1 MTPTDGGRLKVH
13 GGRLSFPQLILPV
26 TLIDNT
32 QLALERAISGA
43 SMRQS
48 VLANNLANAETPGF
62 RRMDLD
68 FHGAL
73 AQAMKTNAATAIEA
87 TGFTPQQDP
96 QTMRADGNGVDIDT
110 ESAAMAKNGL
120 EYEALVSVAK
130 ARVQIIQTALGVA

>member
-1 MTPTDGGRLKVH
+1 MEVAAPVQGRTK
-13 GGRLSFPQLILPV
+13 FPSLDPSLV

-62 RRMDLD
+62 RRMDVD
-68 FHGAL
+68 FHSTL
-73 AQAMKTNAATAIEA
+73 AQAMSNGESTTIEA
-87 TGFTPQQDP
+87 AQFTPQQDQ

-120 EYEALVSVAK
+120 EYEALLSVAK
-130 ARVQIIQTALGVA
+130 ARIQIFQSAMGVG

>member
-1 MTPTDGGRLKVH
+1 
-13 GGRLSFPQLILPV
+13 V

-62 RRMDLD
+62 RRMDVD
-68 FHGAL
+68 FHDAL
-73 AQAMKTNAATAIEA
+73 SQAMGSADSATIEA
-87 TGFTPQQDP
+87 TTFTPKQDA

-120 EYEALVSVAK
+120 EYEALLSVAK
-130 ARVQIIQTALGVA
+130 ARIQIMQSAMGIG

>member
-1 MTPTDGGRLKVH
+1 
-13 GGRLSFPQLILPV
+13 V

-32 QLALERAISGA
+32 QIALDRAISGA

-48 VLANNLANAETPGF
+48 VLANNIANAETPGY
-62 RRMDLD
+62 RRMDVN
-68 FHGAL
+68 FHDAL
-73 AQAMKTNAATAIEA
+73 AQAMGSGDAATIDA
-87 TGFTPQQDP
+87 TTFTPQQDT

-130 ARVQIIQTALGVA
+130 ARVQIVQSAMGVA

>member
-1 MTPTDGGRLKVH
+1 LHP
-13 GGRLSFPQLILPV
+13 FPV

-62 RRMDLD
+62 RRMDVD
-68 FHGAL
+68 FHSTL
-73 AQAMKTNAATAIEA
+73 AQAMSSGESTTIEA
-87 TGFTPQQDP
+87 AQFTPQQDQ

-120 EYEALVSVAK
+120 EYEALLSVAK
-130 ARVQIIQTALGVA
+130 ARIQIFQSAMGVG

>member
-1 MTPTDGGRLKVH
+1 M
-13 GGRLSFPQLILPV
+13 

-43 SMRQS
+43 SMRQG

-62 RRMDLD
+62 RRMDVD
-68 FHGAL
+68 FHDAL
-73 AQAMKTNAATAIEA
+73 SQAMESGEGAAIEA
-87 TGFTPQQDP
+87 TNFSAKQDQ

-120 EYEALVSVAK
+120 EYEALLSVAK
-130 ARVQIIQTALGVA
+130 ARIQIVQSAMGVG

>member
-1 MTPTDGGRLKVH
+1 M
-13 GGRLSFPQLILPV
+13 

-32 QLALERAISGA
+32 QLGLERAISGA

-62 RRMDLD
+62 QRMDLD

-73 AQAMKTNAATAIEA
+73 AQAMKTGDAATIDA
-87 TGFTPQQDP
+87 TTFSPQQDP

-110 ESAAMAKNGL
+110 ESAQMAKNGL
-120 EYEALVSVAK
+120 EYDALVSVAK
-130 ARVQIIQTALGVA
+130 ARIQIVQTAMGVA